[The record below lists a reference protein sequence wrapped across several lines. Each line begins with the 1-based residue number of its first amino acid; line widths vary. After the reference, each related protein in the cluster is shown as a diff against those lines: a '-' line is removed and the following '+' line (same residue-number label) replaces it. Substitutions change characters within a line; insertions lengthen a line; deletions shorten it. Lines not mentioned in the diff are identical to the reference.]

1 MSRVN
6 AVGTYADHPQ
16 SSGPSRPLFA
26 FLLPFLPSPFGMR
39 KTAFLGFFIGAALGC
54 LFGAVMAVLP
64 EGGSSKEQT
73 AALSVNERTGK
84 PQLHIKG
91 KPEIK

>member
-1 MSRVN
+1 
-6 AVGTYADHPQ
+6 
-16 SSGPSRPLFA
+16 
-26 FLLPFLPSPFGMR
+26 MR
-39 KTAFLGFFIGAALGC
+39 KTVFQGFFIGVALGC

-64 EGGSSKEQT
+64 ERDNRKEQP
-73 AALSVNERTGK
+73 AILSVNERTGK

>member
-1 MSRVN
+1 
-6 AVGTYADHPQ
+6 
-16 SSGPSRPLFA
+16 
-26 FLLPFLPSPFGMR
+26 MR
-39 KTAFLGFFIGAALGC
+39 KTAFLGFFIGVAVGC

-64 EGGSSKEQT
+64 EAGSKEQP

>member
-1 MSRVN
+1 
-6 AVGTYADHPQ
+6 
-16 SSGPSRPLFA
+16 
-26 FLLPFLPSPFGMR
+26 MR
-39 KTAFLGFFIGAALGC
+39 KTAFLGFFIGIALGC

-64 EGGSSKEQT
+64 EGDSSKEQS

-84 PQLHIKG
+84 PQLHMKG

>member
-1 MSRVN
+1 
-6 AVGTYADHPQ
+6 
-16 SSGPSRPLFA
+16 
-26 FLLPFLPSPFGMR
+26 MR
-39 KTAFLGFFIGAALGC
+39 KTAFLGFFIGVALGC
-54 LFGAVMAVLP
+54 LFGGVMAVLP
-64 EGGSSKEQT
+64 EGSSSKEQP

>member
-1 MSRVN
+1 M
-6 AVGTYADHPQ
+6 
-16 SSGPSRPLFA
+16 PSFGIPPIVPNHQVPGRPFAA
-26 FLLPFLPSPFGMR
+26 FLLPFLTSPFGMR
-39 KTAFLGFFIGAALGC
+39 KTASQGFFIGVALGC

-64 EGGSSKEQT
+64 ERGNSKGQPAT
-73 AALSVNERTGK
+73 LSVNERTGK